1 MGMRLLIGLERALI
15 GFLWLAWRVYWTAAA
30 RQTAANR
37 RTESLLTGASYRIPL
52 LIGIILLVFSH
63 ASPPRNGFRLWSLNP
78 FILAIAVIL
87 TVAGL
92 SFAVWARL
100 HLGKYWSG
108 RITLKV
114 DHRVIQTGPYALVR
128 HPIYSG
134 LSLALI
140 GTAISLG
147 TVRAFLGFAFILV
160 SFLRKLA
167 LEENWLRSHFGTEYE
182 LYQKRVRA
190 LIPRHRCFFGRE
202 RPFSRL

>member
-1 MGMRLLIGLERALI
+1 MGMRLLIGLERTLI
-15 GFLWLAWRVYWTAAA
+15 GFFWLAWMAYWIAAA

-63 ASPPRNGFRLWSLNP
+63 ASSPRVGFRLWSLNP
-78 FILAIAVIL
+78 FILGIAVIL

-114 DHRVIQTGPYALVR
+114 DHRVIQTGPYARVR

-134 LSLALI
+134 LSLALL

-147 TVRAFLGFAFILV
+147 TVQAFLGFAFILV

-190 LIPRHRCFFGRE
+190 LIPR
-202 RPFSRL
+202 L

>member
-1 MGMRLLIGLERALI
+1 MIGLERASLGI
-15 GFLWLAWRVYWTAAA
+15 LWLAWVVYWIVAA
-30 RQTAANR
+30 RLTAANR
-37 RTESLLTGASYRIPL
+37 RTESSLTGASYRIPL

-63 ASPPRNGFRLWSLNP
+63 ASPPGIGFHLWSRNP
-78 FILAIAVIL
+78 FILGLAVVL
-87 TVAGL
+87 TGAGL
-92 SFAVWARL
+92 SFAVWGRL

-114 DHRVIQTGPYALVR
+114 DHRVIQTGPYARVR

-134 LSLALI
+134 LILALL

-190 LIPRHRCFFGRE
+190 LIPR
-202 RPFSRL
+202 S

>member
-1 MGMRLLIGLERALI
+1 MGVRLFIGLERAFI
-15 GFLWLAWRVYWTAAA
+15 GILWLAWIAYWIAAA

-52 LIGIILLVFSH
+52 LIGIILMVYWHVSL
-63 ASPPRNGFRLWSLNP
+63 PGIGFDLWSLNL
-78 FILAIAVIL
+78 FILGFAVIL
-87 TVAGL
+87 TVVGL

-114 DHRVIQTGPYALVR
+114 DHRVIQTGPYAWVR

-134 LSLALI
+134 LILALL

-160 SFLRKLA
+160 SFLRKLT

-190 LIPRHRCFFGRE
+190 LIPH
-202 RPFSRL
+202 P

>member
-1 MGMRLLIGLERALI
+1 MRLLIGLERAII
-15 GFLWLAWRVYWTAAA
+15 GFLWLAWIVYWVAAA

-37 RTESLLTGASYRIPL
+37 RTESWLTGASYRIPL
-52 LIGIILLVFSH
+52 LIGIILLVFSP
-63 ASPPRNGFRLWSLNP
+63 ASPPRIGFRLWPLNP
-78 FILAIAVIL
+78 FILGIAVIL

-92 SFAVWARL
+92 SLAVWARL

-114 DHRVIQTGPYALVR
+114 DHRVIQTGPYAWVR

-134 LSLALI
+134 LSLALL

-167 LEENWLRSHFGTEYE
+167 VEENWLRSHFGTEYE

-190 LIPRHRCFFGRE
+190 LIPR
-202 RPFSRL
+202 P

>member
-1 MGMRLLIGLERALI
+1 VRFLIGLERALI
-15 GFLWLAWRVYWTAAA
+15 VILWLAWLAYWIAAA

-37 RTESLLTGASYRIPL
+37 RTESLLTGVSYRIPL
-52 LIGIILLVFSH
+52 LIGIILMVFSR
-63 ASPPRNGFRLWSLNP
+63 ASLPAIGFDLWPPHP
-78 FILAIAVIL
+78 FILGITVIL
-87 TVAGL
+87 DVVGL

-114 DHRVIQTGPYALVR
+114 DHRVIQTGPYAWVR

-134 LSLALI
+134 LVLALL

-147 TVRAFLGFAFILV
+147 TVQAFLGFAFILV
-160 SFLRKLA
+160 SFLRKLT

-190 LIPRHRCFFGRE
+190 LIPH
-202 RPFSRL
+202 P

>member
-1 MGMRLLIGLERALI
+1 VRLLIGLERALLV
-15 GFLWLAWRVYWTAAA
+15 FLWLAFVVYWIAAA
-30 RQTAANR
+30 GQTAANR
-37 RTESLLTGASYRIPL
+37 RKESWLTGVSYRIPL
-52 LIGIILLVFSH
+52 LIGIVLMVFPHRSL
-63 ASPPRNGFRLWSLNP
+63 PGIGFDPWSLNP
-78 FILAIAVIL
+78 FILGIAVL
-87 TVAGL
+87 LAVVGL

-114 DHRVIQTGPYALVR
+114 DHQVIQTGPYGWVR

-134 LSLALI
+134 LLLALL

-147 TVRAFLGFAFILV
+147 TVRAFFGFAFIFV
-160 SFLRKLA
+160 SFLRKLT

-190 LIPRHRCFFGRE
+190 LIPH
-202 RPFSRL
+202 P

>member
-1 MGMRLLIGLERALI
+1 MIGLERALI
-15 GFLWLAWRVYWTAAA
+15 GFLWLAWLVYWIAAA

-52 LIGIILLVFSH
+52 LIGIILMVFWHVSL
-63 ASPPRNGFRLWSLNP
+63 PGIGFDLWSLNL
-78 FILAIAVIL
+78 FILGFAVIL
-87 TVAGL
+87 TVVGL

-114 DHRVIQTGPYALVR
+114 DHRVIQTGPYAWVR

-134 LSLALI
+134 LILALL

-160 SFLRKLA
+160 SFLRKLT

-190 LIPRHRCFFGRE
+190 LIPH
-202 RPFSRL
+202 P